1 MHQDICILNEIQ
13 NEKNNDDVEHITTN
27 PNQIHKELPPNIITS
42 ASFRKVGEAET
53 SDVSILLPKSFV
65 LPNSPDIYQPQN
77 EEFVENESIEEKS
90 RKFVSKKSP
99 RVRKN
104 AFSCVEN
111 FDKETFKHFEI

>member
-1 MHQDICILNEIQ
+1 MG
-13 NEKNNDDVEHITTN
+13 
-27 PNQIHKELPPNIITS
+27 
-42 ASFRKVGEAET
+42 GEAET

-65 LPNSPDIYQPQN
+65 FPNSPDIYQPQN

-90 RKFVSKKSP
+90 RKFMSKKSP

-111 FDKETFKHFEI
+111 FDKETELQFIAFLVDHCLFEQLSDFINPDICEINSEDVKEEKFEEEETQSDGW